1 MATCQKLGEIR
12 NYLNSSLSF
21 GYYIE
26 RVPCSSGIYCVKLID
41 LCDALKTFAGCFD
54 CVFRGTLKE
63 CRRYCIDKFER
74 R

>member
-12 NYLNSSLSF
+12 SYSSPSLSC

-26 RVPCSSGIYCVKLID
+26 HLPCSSGVYCVKLIG
-41 LCDALKTFAGCFD
+41 LCDEAKVFAGCLD
-54 CVFRGTLKE
+54 YVFRGSLKE